1 MTSKER
7 VEKLLRGESID
18 RVPFEPAIY
27 EHKAFLIGRT
37 PSEVA
42 RSEELLLQSLRKEH
56 EIYNADFLVVGLDVY
71 NVEAEAL
78 GCQVRFFENT
88 DVPAISEP
96 ILESPGDVERLKV
109 PNPETDGRMPLFLSV
124 AEKLAGE
131 LGQDVVIRG
140 ALSGP
145 FSLASELLGMEKLL
159 IETFSDPN
167 SVVKLLD
174 FATETLLIYAD
185 AFLDRGVGVVSFDSR
200 CVPPLISPDMYRDT
214 IFKFHRKFMTHLKE
228 RGETVRALIIGGDT
242 IAINPFLKQTGANI
256 LLADFTVDLK
266 EAFQTVADSNVVL
279 RANLDPF
286 VLSQGSPD
294 EIESAARKVVAA
306 GLRHRRFMMGTGIVP
321 FDTPPENVQIVKK
334 IVETEGK
341 WI

>member
-1 MTSKER
+1 MTSKQR
-7 VEKLLRGESID
+7 VEKLLAGEPID

-27 EHKAFLIGRT
+27 EHKAFLIGKT

-42 RSEELLLQSLRKEH
+42 QSEKLLLQSLRKEH
-56 EIYNADFLVVGLDVY
+56 EIYGADFLVVGLDVY

-78 GCQVRFFENT
+78 GCRVRFFDNT

-96 ILESPGDVERLKV
+96 ILESPEEVERLKL
-109 PNPETDGRMPLFLSV
+109 PNPETDGRMPLFLSA
-124 AEKLAGE
+124 AEKVAGE

-159 IETFSDPN
+159 IETFSNPE
-167 SVVKLLD
+167 SVTKLLD
-174 FATETLLIYAD
+174 FATDVLLAYAD

-200 CVPPLISPDMYRDT
+200 CAPPLISPDMYQET
-214 IFKFHRKFMTHLKE
+214 VFPFHRKLMMHLKE
-228 RGETVRALIIGGDT
+228 RGEAVRALIIGGDT
-242 IAINPFLKQTGANI
+242 LPLNPFLKNTGANI
-256 LLADFTVDLK
+256 LLADFTVDLE
-266 EAFQTVADSNVVL
+266 EAFRTVADSNVVL

-286 VLSQGSPD
+286 VLSQGSPE
-294 EIESAARKVVAA
+294 EIEAAARKVVAA
-306 GLRHRRFMMGTGIVP
+306 GRRHRRFMMGTGIVP

-334 IVETEGK
+334 IVKTEGK
-341 WI
+341 WT

>member
-7 VEKLLRGESID
+7 VEKLLKGERID

-27 EHKAFLIGRT
+27 EHKAFLIDKT

-42 RSEELLLQSLRKEH
+42 QSEKLLLQSLRKEH
-56 EIYNADFLVVGLDVY
+56 EIYDADFLVVGLDVY

-96 ILESPGDVERLKV
+96 ILESPSDVERLKV
-109 PNPETDGRMPLFLSV
+109 PNPETDGRMPLFLSA
-124 AEKLAGE
+124 AEQLGKE
-131 LGQDVVIRG
+131 LGREVVVRG

-145 FSLASELLGMEKLL
+145 FSLSAELLGMEKLL
-159 IETFSDPN
+159 IETFSDPD

-174 FATETLLIYAD
+174 FATDTLLVYAD
-185 AFLDRGVGVVSFDSR
+185 AFMDRGIGVVSFDSR
-200 CVPPLISPDMYRDT
+200 CAPPLISPDMYRNT
-214 IFKFHRKFMTHLKE
+214 VFPFHRKFMTHLKE

-242 IAINPFLKQTGANI
+242 LPLNPFLKDTGANI
-256 LLADFTVDLK
+256 LLADFTIDLE
-266 EAFQTVADSNVVL
+266 EAFRSVDDSNVVL
-279 RANLDPF
+279 RANLDPLI
-286 VLSQGSPD
+286 LSQGSRD
-294 EIESAARKVVAA
+294 EIETAARKVVAT

-321 FDTPPENVQIVKK
+321 FNTPPENVQIVRK

>member
-7 VEKLLRGESID
+7 VEKLLAGEPID

-27 EHKAFLIGRT
+27 EHKAFLIGKT

-42 RSEELLLQSLRKEH
+42 QSEELLLQSLRKEH
-56 EIYNADFLVVGLDVY
+56 EIYGADFLVVGLDVY

-78 GCQVRFFENT
+78 GCSVRFFENA

-96 ILESPGDVERLKV
+96 ILESPEEVERLKL
-109 PNPETDGRMPLFLSV
+109 PNPETDGRMPLFLSA

-131 LGQDVVIRG
+131 RGEDVVIRG

-159 IETFSDPN
+159 IETFSNPE
-167 SVVKLLD
+167 SVTKLLN
-174 FATETLLIYAD
+174 FATDVLIAYAD
-185 AFLDRGVGVVSFDSR
+185 AFLDRGVGIVSFDSR
-200 CVPPLISPDMYRDT
+200 CAPPLISPDMYRET
-214 IFKFHRKFMTHLKE
+214 VFPFHRKLMMHLKE

-242 IAINPFLKQTGANI
+242 LPLNPFLKDTGANI
-256 LLADFTVDLK
+256 LLADFTVDLE
-266 EAFQTVADSNVVL
+266 EAFQTVAGSQVVL

-286 VLSQGSPD
+286 VLSQGRPE
-294 EIESAARKVVAA
+294 EIETAARNVVAA
-306 GLRHRRFMMGTGIVP
+306 GLQHRRFMMGTGIVP
-321 FDTPPENVQIVKK
+321 YDTPPEKVQIVKK

-341 WI
+341 WT